1 MKKIN
6 IKGFTLTE
14 LIAVIAIIGV
24 VLVIVVPATRK
35 IMDNNASEKHIL
47 YVQTVEKAVIAYAN
61 IEGTVGD
68 SNSVTIK
75 TLLDKQYLSTKDNVS
90 NLNQSISYKKESSG
104 KITVTEFKLQF
115 SDGSECDKTK
125 CYK

>member
-61 IEGTVGD
+61 IEGTVGPEEKV
-68 SNSVTIK
+68 SIQE
-75 TLLDKQYLSTKDNVS
+75 LLKKQYLSTNGNVS
-90 NLNQSISYKKESSG
+90 NTSQQITYQKDSNG
-104 KITVTEFKLQF
+104 KITVNNIELQF
-115 SDGSECDKTK
+115 NDNSKCNKTK
-125 CYK
+125 CL

>member
-47 YVQTVEKAVIAYAN
+47 YVQSVEKAVIAYAN
-61 IEGTVGD
+61 IEGTVGIEKV
-68 SNSVTIK
+68 SIQK
-75 TLLDKQYLSTKDNVS
+75 LLDKQYLSTNGNV
-90 NLNQSISYKKESSG
+90 NNTNQEITYKKLTNG
-104 KITVTEFKLQF
+104 KITVNNIKLTF
-115 SDGSECDKTK
+115 NDDSTCDKTN
-125 CYK
+125 CY

>member
-1 MKKIN
+1 MIKIN

-61 IEGTVGD
+61 IEGTVG
-68 SNSVTIK
+68 NNTVTIK
-75 TLLDKQYLSTKDNVS
+75 TLLDKQYLSTNGNVS
-90 NLNQSISYKKESSG
+90 NTMQQITYKKDSNG
-104 KITVTEFKLQF
+104 KITVTEFSLQF
-115 SDGSECDKTK
+115 SDGSKCGKTECN
-125 CYK
+125 

>member
-14 LIAVIAIIGV
+14 LIEVIAIIGV

-61 IEGTVGD
+61 IEGTVG
-68 SNSVTIK
+68 NNTVTIK
-75 TLLDKQYLSTKDNVS
+75 TLLAKQYLSTDGDVNDKES
-90 NLNQSISYKKESSG
+90 PISYEKETNG
-104 KITVTEFKLQF
+104 KITVNNVELEFN
-115 SDGSECDKTK
+115 DGSKCTKTK
-125 CYK
+125 CSK

>member
-61 IEGTVGD
+61 IEGTVGIEKV
-68 SNSVTIK
+68 SIQK
-75 TLLDKQYLSTKDNVS
+75 LLDKQYLSTNGNV
-90 NLNQSISYKKESSG
+90 NNTNQEITYKKLTNG
-104 KITVTEFKLQF
+104 KITVNNIKLTF
-115 SDGSECDKTK
+115 NDDSTCDKTN
-125 CYK
+125 CY

>member
-35 IMDNNASEKHIL
+35 IMDSNASEKHIL

-61 IEGTVGD
+61 IEGTVD
-68 SNSVTIK
+68 ENQVTIK
-75 TLLDKQYLSTKDNVS
+75 TLLNKQYLSTNGNVNDPSQPITYQKDS
-90 NLNQSISYKKESSG
+90 NG
-104 KITVTEFKLQF
+104 KITVQPIELKFN
-115 SDGSECDKTK
+115 DGSTCGKTK
-125 CYK
+125 CY

>member
-35 IMDNNASEKHIL
+35 IMDNNASEKHML

-61 IEGTVGD
+61 IEGTVGE
-68 SNSVTIK
+68 NQVTIEILQK
-75 TLLDKQYLSTKDNVS
+75 KQYLSKNGNVS
-90 NLNQSISYKKESSG
+90 NTSQQITYQKALNG
-104 KITVTEFKLQF
+104 KITVNPIELKF
-115 SDGSECDKTK
+115 SDGSKCTKTK
-125 CYK
+125 CSK

>member
-61 IEGTVGD
+61 IDGTVGE
-68 SNSVTIK
+68 NQVTIQ
-75 TLLDKQYLSTKDNVS
+75 TLLNKQYLSTNGNVS
-90 NLNQSISYKKESSG
+90 NTMQQITYKKDDNG
-104 KITVTEFKLQF
+104 KITVTEFSLQF
-115 SDGSECDKTK
+115 SDDSTCGKTECN
-125 CYK
+125 

>member
-35 IMDNNASEKHIL
+35 IMDNNASEKHML

-61 IEGTVGD
+61 IEGTVGE
-68 SNSVTIK
+68 NQVTIEI
-75 TLLDKQYLSTKDNVS
+75 LQEKQYLSTNGNVS
-90 NLNQSISYKKESSG
+90 NTNQQITYQKDSNG
-104 KITVTEFKLQF
+104 KITVNTIKLKF
-115 SDGSECDKTK
+115 SDGSTCDKTK
-125 CYK
+125 CY

>member
-61 IEGTVGD
+61 IEGTVGE
-68 SNSVTIK
+68 NQVTIK
-75 TLLDKQYLSTKDNVS
+75 ILLDKQYLSTNGNVS
-90 NLNQSISYKKESSG
+90 NTSQQITYQKDLNG
-104 KITVTEFKLQF
+104 KITVKPIKLKF
-115 SDGSECDKTK
+115 SDDSTCGKTK
-125 CYK
+125 CY

>member
-35 IMDNNASEKHIL
+35 IMDNNASEKHML

-61 IEGTVGD
+61 IEGTVGE
-68 SNSVTIK
+68 NQVTIEI
-75 TLLDKQYLSTKDNVS
+75 LQEKQYLSTDGNVS
-90 NLNQSISYKKESSG
+90 NTNQQITYQKDSNG
-104 KITVTEFKLQF
+104 KITVNTIKLKF
-115 SDGSECDKTK
+115 SDGSTCDKTK
-125 CYK
+125 CY

>member
-61 IEGTVGD
+61 IEGTVGTEKV
-68 SNSVTIK
+68 SIQK
-75 TLLDKQYLSTKDNVS
+75 LLDKQYLSTNGNVS
-90 NLNQSISYKKESSG
+90 NTRQQITYKKELSG

-115 SDGSECDKTK
+115 SDGSKCDKTK
-125 CYK
+125 C

>member
-61 IEGTVGD
+61 IEGTVGPEEK
-68 SNSVTIK
+68 VTIK
-75 TLLDKQYLSTKDNVS
+75 TLLGKQYLSTKGNVDN
-90 NLNQSISYKKESSG
+90 LDQSISYQKDSNG
-104 KITVTEFKLQF
+104 KITVNNIELTF
-115 SDGSECDKTK
+115 SDGSTCDKTN
-125 CYK
+125 CY

>member
-61 IEGTVGD
+61 IEGTVGTEKV
-68 SNSVTIK
+68 SIQK
-75 TLLDKQYLSTKDNVS
+75 LLDKQYLSTNGNVS
-90 NLNQSISYKKESSG
+90 NTSQQITYQKDPNG
-104 KITVTEFKLQF
+104 KITVNNIELQF
-115 SDGSECDKTK
+115 NDNSKCSKTK
-125 CYK
+125 CL